1 MYSFVRIDL
10 SEISKKIL
18 PFFIFVFRDEKI
30 SNRQKNLRN
39 KFCFSVEDTE
49 NRKTKTKTKP
59 EQNGTEAPTLFLFA
73 SKWDLDAKSHFEP
86 FQQKIYVRTLKK
98 NSTIQKIRYFSLRFR
113 YISFHCVE
121 PSITNFVCFTQ
132 AHKGNS

>member
-1 MYSFVRIDL
+1 MYSFVQIDL
-10 SEISKKIL
+10 SEISKK
-18 PFFIFVFRDEKI
+18 FFHFSFFSFEMKRFRIGKKI
-30 SNRQKNLRN
+30 LRN
-39 KFCFSVEDTE
+39 KFCFSEEGTE

-98 NSTIQKIRYFSLRFR
+98 NSTIQKIRCFSLRFR

-132 AHKGNS
+132 AYKGNS